1 MLTHG
6 ILTFRVDDIVQSF
19 GKGTLLSFTYLYREF
34 LHDLMRG
41 MLQRDKTRM
50 ESRHSGSATCR
61 SPRPPVI
68 ERQYRS
74 PEQASSHFPPGG
86 GAATIAPII
95 FPGKSFR
102 MKELYFL
109 LAIVSVGSAEIAT
122 FSLPSPWSYTCDRF
136 QMFTLKD

>member
-19 GKGTLLSFTYLYREF
+19 GKGILLSFTYLYREF

-86 GAATIAPII
+86 GAATTAPNI

-102 MKELYFL
+102 MRELYFL

>member
-1 MLTHG
+1 MLTQA
-6 ILTFRVDDIVQSF
+6 ILTFRVGDIVQSF
-19 GKGTLLSFTYLYREF
+19 GKGTHLSSMYLYLKF

-68 ERQYRS
+68 E
-74 PEQASSHFPPGG
+74 QASSHFPPGG
-86 GAATIAPII
+86 GAATTAPNI

-102 MKELYFL
+102 MRELYFL